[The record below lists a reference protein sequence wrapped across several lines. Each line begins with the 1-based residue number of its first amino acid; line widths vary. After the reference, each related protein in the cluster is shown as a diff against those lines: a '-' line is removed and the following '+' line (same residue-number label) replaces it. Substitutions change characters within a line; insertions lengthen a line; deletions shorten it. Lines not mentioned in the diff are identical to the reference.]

1 MFIPTA
7 EQLRAVEK
15 RLLAS
20 GDLSYIDWPLYQTHS
35 ADGKVLSN
43 EEIDAI
49 CTAVL
54 LDEAINE
61 PVVAEYKDDK
71 IKDKS
76 KGGRPKKG
84 DNKLKCIST
93 MVSPKRHSQLQSAA
107 KEFGLT
113 ISEFVRPMVDPRGA
127 RMQQRRVGQ
136 IIKRGLSLVQRQKL
150 RALTMMSADLDQMA
164 TAAET
169 AGNATHASTLRT
181 MAKEI
186 REVVTSFSN

>member
-1 MFIPTA
+1 MFAPTV

-20 GDLSYIDWPLYQTHS
+20 GVLSYNDWPLYQTYS
-35 ADGKVLSN
+35 ADGKVLSD

-54 LDEAINE
+54 LAEAVSE
-61 PVVAEYKDDK
+61 PVAAEYKDDK

-84 DNKLKCIST
+84 DKKLKCIST
-93 MVSPKRHSQLQSAA
+93 MVSPARHSQLQTAA

-127 RMQQRRVGQ
+127 RKQQHRVGQ
-136 IIKRGLSLVQRQKL
+136 VVKSGLSLAQRQKL
-150 RALTMMSADLDQMA
+150 RALTMMAADLDQLA
-164 TAAET
+164 TAAEAT
-169 AGNATHASTLRT
+169 GNATHASLLTT

-186 REVVTSFSN
+186 REAVSSFSH